1 MTEVMNKELSR
12 RGFMMRAAALGL
24 AVPAVG
30 ALLSACG
37 DDEEEESVSAAAS
50 GDDHGDDHE
59 ESDDELFELND
70 DGASADAV
78 RVAKDPADI
87 PGPIN
92 RSEPEHV
99 VVELETVE
107 LDGWIDESTTFR
119 FWTFNGTVP
128 GPMVRVREGDT
139 VEVRL
144 KNADDSQHPHNIDLH
159 SVIGPGG
166 GGYVTTVAPGEEAA
180 FEFKALYPG
189 VYIYH
194 CAVPHIPT
202 HVGHGMYGLIVVEP
216 EEGLPPV
223 DKEFYIVQGDFY
235 TDLRPN
241 RGGHATWDGDAQF
254 REQPN
259 YVLFNGM
266 FAGATG
272 EHTMTA
278 EVGDRI
284 RLFVGNGGPNL
295 VSSFHMIGGLIDVLH
310 REGQAEATHNVETTL
325 IPAGGS
331 SWMEFQ
337 MDVPGTY
344 VLVDHSLGRAID
356 KGAIATIEVEGPDN
370 PEIFNPLDN

>member
-1 MTEVMNKELSR
+1 MVERMNGELTR
-12 RGFMMRAAALGL
+12 RNFMKKAAAFGL
-24 AVPAVG
+24 AVPAF
-30 ALLSACG
+30 ATLLSACG
-37 DDEEEESVSAAAS
+37 EEDDLESAASADN
-50 GDDHGDDHE
+50 DDHDDHE
-59 ESDDELFELND
+59 DEIAQDD
-70 DGASADAV
+70 DGPAADAV

-87 PGPIN
+87 PGPIT
-92 RSEPEHV
+92 RTSPEHV

-107 LDGWIDESTTFR
+107 LDGWIDEETTFR

-128 GPMVRVREGDT
+128 GPMIRVREGDT
-139 VEVRL
+139 VEIRL
-144 KNADDSQHPHNIDLH
+144 KNDESSHMPHNIDLH

-166 GGYVTTVAPGEEAA
+166 GAHATTVAPGDEAA

-189 VYIYH
+189 LYIYH

-202 HVGHGMYGLIVVEP
+202 HVGHGMYGLILVEP
-216 EEGLPPV
+216 EAGLPEV

-241 RGGHATWDGDAQF
+241 RGGHAQWDGESLWQE
-254 REQPN
+254 RPN

-272 EHTMTA
+272 EHTMKA
-278 EVGDRI
+278 EVGDRV
-284 RLFVGNGGPNL
+284 RLFVGNGVPNL
-295 VSSFHMIGGLIDVLH
+295 VSSFHMIGGVIDVLH

-331 SWMEFQ
+331 SWMEFN

-344 VLVDHSLGRAID
+344 VLVDHSLGRALD

-370 PEIFNPLDN
+370 PEIFNPLDD